1 VTTTCG
7 RGRGRGRGR
16 TSGCGRGVGR
26 GIGRGGRLSPVA
38 LHTQDGD
45 EEILVIEQ
53 TIDTENINSSSTEIE
68 NNEEKGVP
76 GKDAQL
82 ESDKQ
87 DIETDVTAEL
97 KDASSEVEHEET
109 SSTVDVKPNSP
120 FANTEMEADVVTID
134 ATGSDTASAFDELVT
149 SSANPVVLDR
159 SHPLFGLWN
168 GSFDV
173 RGPNGENDLEKR
185 HWEHNE
191 NHILLS

>member
-1 VTTTCG
+1 V
-7 RGRGRGRGR
+7 
-16 TSGCGRGVGR
+16 
-26 GIGRGGRLSPVA
+26 

-53 TIDTENINSSSTEIE
+53 TLDTENTNSSSIEIE
-68 NNEEKGVP
+68 TNEEKESA

-87 DIETDVTAEL
+87 DIETDVTTEL
-97 KDASSEVEHEET
+97 KDASSELEHEET
-109 SSTVDVKPNSP
+109 SSTANVKPNSP
-120 FANTEMEADVVTID
+120 FANTEMEADAVTID

-173 RGPNGENDLEKR
+173 RGPNGESHVEK
-185 HWEHNE
+185 HWDHNE
-191 NHILLS
+191 NHILLCVDCNNLLFLKLTE